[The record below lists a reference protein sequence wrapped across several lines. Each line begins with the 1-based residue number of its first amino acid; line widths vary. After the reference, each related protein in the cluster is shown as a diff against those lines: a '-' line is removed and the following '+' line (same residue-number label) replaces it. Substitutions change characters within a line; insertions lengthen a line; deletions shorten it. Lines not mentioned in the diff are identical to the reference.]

1 MTNRCDAKPD
11 DAVVPA
17 LNDLIGSTE
26 SMIAAL
32 DRGDY
37 DELTALA
44 EVRQGLVEGFE
55 RRRTAPSGGSRGGPE
70 VQAAV
75 VRLQERTEEL
85 KHRMRERSVSIMSA
99 IQALQQRRFYDAG
112 TLRRE

>member
-1 MTNRCDAKPD
+1 MTNRCEARPD

-37 DELTALA
+37 DELTMLA
-44 EVRQGLVEGFE
+44 GVRQGQVEGLE
-55 RRRTAPSGGSRGGPE
+55 RRRTAPGGSARGGPD

-85 KHRMRERSVSIMSA
+85 KDRMRERSASIMSA
-99 IQALQQRRFYDAG
+99 IQALQKRRFYDAG
-112 TLRRE
+112 TQRRE